1 MTETIENQAETSES
15 AALVRTPGPILFT
28 SARAEEVPSD
38 ITVFNPSTEVE
49 PSVIAEI
56 LNFKQICRES
66 GLGITGIQFQ
76 CRNSVDDEVSNH
88 GYTVYDTR
96 YLNAADGCIHQK
108 MQNAAM
114 WNRIAIGRLRMHRLT
129 AEEAPFQGM
138 YYWRLSRD
146 GVFTDKITR
155 LGDSAPETEGT
166 VLDSPEE
173 SYVVG
178 G

>member
-1 MTETIENQAETSES
+1 MTETIEDQVIQPVAFTTILE
-15 AALVRTPGPILFT
+15 PILFT
-28 SARAEEVPSD
+28 AAVPAEDTSLAAPTLNVG
-38 ITVFNPSTEVE
+38 VE
-49 PSVIAEI
+49 ESVMMEI
-56 LNFKQICRES
+56 INFKQICRES

-76 CRNSVDDEVSNH
+76 CRNSVDGEVSDR

-96 YLNAADGCIHQK
+96 YLNATDGCIHQK

-146 GVFTDKITR
+146 GAFTDKITR
-155 LGDSAPETEGT
+155 LADAAPETEGT